1 MKKLSYILSII
12 LTLSLMLSCRTK
24 SRPMLIKQSKGL
36 IDATY
41 SISNVYEIFPS
52 EDLFKY
58 ENRGNIDY
66 MERVNNGM
74 IREGIIE
81 DGYKQGLW
89 KTEAWVI
96 QEQTNQLSKK
106 YTHREEYFQ
115 NGLQD
120 STYTIYTPHGE
131 ILYRTTFNMGT
142 GMEKDF
148 HENEKLYYQ
157 IEKKDGYFTDTLKLY
172 NENGKLM
179 EKLFY
184 QKDSLIYHEKIEDN
198 GYRRILKKSH

>member
-1 MKKLSYILSII
+1 
-12 LTLSLMLSCRTK
+12 
-24 SRPMLIKQSKGL
+24 MLINQTKGFV
-36 IDATY
+36 DATY
-41 SISNVYEIFPS
+41 SISNVFEIFPR

-131 ILYRTTFNMGT
+131 ILYRTIFNKGI
-142 GMEKDF
+142 GVEKDYYD
-148 HENEKLYYQ
+148 NGQLYY
-157 IEKKDGYFTDTLKLY
+157 EVAKKDGYFTDTLKLY
-172 NENGKLM
+172 DKEGYLM

-184 QKDSLIYHEKIEDN
+184 MKDSLIYHEKIDEN
-198 GYRRILKKSH
+198 GLSTIIKK